1 MGKRYVRP
9 IPAAILFLLLTS
21 LSGCLHP
28 DSYYQTGS
36 SEKNR
41 QLDQLFEHLKNAED
55 YPESR
60 FVVIQQIVKL
70 LHSADEIEKC
80 NFFLTTYVEKHPDDP
95 FNGYYLFIV
104 AQNYMRDEA
113 YPFAVHYFERILRN
127 HPDLLVQDNSIHL
140 NCLKNLLKLTN
151 TPELKVTYYKELL
164 SRFRRDINLGLTYYY
179 LGKTYEELGEW
190 DLAIQAYGNYLKYPE
205 TTVPGIPNAQQEIQ
219 NLVKLYT
226 YKNTYWT
233 MDSLEDLVN
242 RIKTAIHRGNENAL
256 RNLMS
261 QIDFFTT
268 SWEEKETHDEEA
280 FMYQLSTFLNPRVR
294 YSPELDRDSNA
305 QEAYLRTS
313 GWSYRIKT
321 WYLYFKRIH
330 FPPDPDR
337 HGQWEWAGIYFG
349 DKPFV
354 GSNDSF

>member
-1 MGKRYVRP
+1 MGKRYVRL
-9 IPAAILFLLLTS
+9 IPATILFLLLTP

-28 DSYYQTGS
+28 DSYYHTGL

-60 FVVIQQIVKL
+60 FVIIRQIVKL

-140 NCLKNLLKLTN
+140 NCLKNLLKLTS

-233 MDSLEDLVN
+233 MNSLEDLVN

-294 YSPELDRDSNA
+294 YSPKLDRDSNA

-354 GSNDSF
+354 GSSDSF